1 MSEIGEELRLLY
13 TTCITEIAF
22 FKQQQWRVTNYALL
36 IYVAIVGI
44 PKFLGSLNRF
54 EYILLFVFAAV
65 VFGVGYWV
73 LGLLSDSIKI
83 RLEQQTNVRNRFTTN
98 FKLTWRYHEP
108 KDNTL
113 ITIDTKPKSRD
124 ETLFVRKWNGSW
136 RVKRWNPWSVQYYGE
151 RLSTSHAMVSHFFLR
166 LAQHSMAACGR
177 LGSIPSSS

>member
-36 IYVAIVGI
+36 IYVVIVGI

-65 VFGVGYWV
+65 VFGAGYWV

-113 ITIDTKPKSRD
+113 ITIDTKPKNEKPNLRK
-124 ETLFVRKWNGSW
+124 LFRSILLVGFAVTCWLLYRTAPPTDFGGFSI
-136 RVKRWNPWSVQYYGE
+136 
-151 RLSTSHAMVSHFFLR
+151 HFLK
-166 LAQHSMAACGR
+166 
-177 LGSIPSSS
+177 I